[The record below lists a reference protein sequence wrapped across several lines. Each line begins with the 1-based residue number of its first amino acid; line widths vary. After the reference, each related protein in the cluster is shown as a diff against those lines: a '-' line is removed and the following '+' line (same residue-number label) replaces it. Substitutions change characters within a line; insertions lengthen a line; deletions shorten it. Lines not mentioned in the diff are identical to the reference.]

1 MKVATN
7 ERNIYG
13 KTLFLEKQWRK
24 MGYEPKKGEKP
35 ERMWANANVN
45 PKQISEYYYDYQVQK
60 INKEEG
66 TT

>member
-24 MGYEPKKGEKP
+24 MGYEPKKG
-35 ERMWANANVN
+35 
-45 PKQISEYYYDYQVQK
+45 
-60 INKEEG
+60 
-66 TT
+66 